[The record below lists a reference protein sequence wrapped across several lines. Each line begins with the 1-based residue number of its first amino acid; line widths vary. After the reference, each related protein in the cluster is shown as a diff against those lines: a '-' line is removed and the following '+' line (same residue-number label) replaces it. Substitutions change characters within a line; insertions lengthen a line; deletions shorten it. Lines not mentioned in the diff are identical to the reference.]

1 MSNRVEKSKRNAK
14 FGLASQALYL
24 ILAFVLRIAITRSLG
39 IVALSLNGLFSEV
52 LSILSLA
59 EMGVGLA
66 ITYNLYEPLS
76 KGDKQRVAQIMNLL
90 KRFYRAIFWFIMITG
105 LALTPWIQKLVNDIQ
120 VSLPYLRLVYILFV
134 FQTAAG
140 YLFSYK
146 TLLLIADQNA
156 YVQSKL
162 NLIWRSVFAG
172 ISLFAVAVLK
182 NYIVYLISESMF
194 YLVFYWICDRK
205 ISKMYPYLSSNE
217 QLPDEDKKKILTGV
231 KQMFV
236 GKLSNKILN
245 STDNILISLLVG
257 TSYVGVYSQYSMF
270 TNGFLR
276 LFSSLNESIVGSV
289 GNLIASES
297 AEKVRKTLDQS
308 TYLFFLAAIFCGS
321 CLYAGI
327 DPFLK
332 AVMGKDYL
340 LPRAVI
346 ALAVLNMM
354 YEALKMP
361 LWTFFSAAGLFKED
375 QWISL
380 SGAILNVIVSIWWGK
395 FSGMTGIFA
404 GTFVSLLLMQ
414 ICKAAVIARR
424 FPDGNNAGKVLGK
437 WAIYLALFVLALH
450 LNDWVALWVSIQVIS
465 GIAEFALRVIIA
477 ALISLA
483 LGVLPFMR
491 TEEFTYARGFI
502 SQIVHRKAG
511 RSDS

>member
-1 MSNRVEKSKRNAK
+1 VSSRVEKSTRNAK
-14 FGLASQALYL
+14 YGIASQILYL
-24 ILAFVLRIAITRSLG
+24 ILAFILRIAITRSLG

-76 KGDKQRVAQIMNLL
+76 KGDHKRVAQIMNLL
-90 KRFYRAIFWFIMITG
+90 KRFYRAIFWFILITG
-105 LALTPWIQKLVNDIQ
+105 LALTPWIQHLVNDIQ
-120 VSLPYLRLVYILFV
+120 VSLPYLRLVYVLFV

-146 TLLLIADQNA
+146 TLLLTADQNA

-162 NLIWRSVFAG
+162 NLIWRSIFFG
-172 ISLFAVAVLK
+172 ISLVAVVVLR

-245 STDNILISLLVG
+245 STDNILISVLVG

-332 AVMGKDYL
+332 AVMGKNYL

-346 ALAVLNMM
+346 ALAILNMM

-361 LWTFFSAAGLFKED
+361 LWTYFSAAGLFRED

-380 SGAILNVIVSIWWGK
+380 SGAILNVVVSIWWGK
-395 FSGMTGIFA
+395 ISGITGIFA

-414 ICKAAVIARR
+414 ICKSAVIARR
-424 FPDGNNAGKVLGK
+424 FPDGKSAGKMLGR
-437 WAIYLALFVLALH
+437 WAVYLALFVLALR
-450 LNDWVALWVSIQVIS
+450 LNDWVALWVSIQVMS
-465 GIAEFALRVIIA
+465 GIMRFLIQLLFGGVIGV
-477 ALISLA
+477 L
-483 LGVLPFMR
+483 LGVIPFMR
-491 TEEFTYARGFI
+491 TEEYRSAKRFI
-502 SQIVHRKAG
+502 AGLRK
-511 RSDS
+511 R

>member
-1 MSNRVEKSKRNAK
+1 MSSRIENSTRNAK
-14 FGLASQALYL
+14 YGIASQILYVL
-24 ILAFVLRIAITRSLG
+24 LAFVLRIAITRNLG

-66 ITYNLYEPLS
+66 ITYNLYEPLA

-105 LALTPWIQKLVNDIQ
+105 LALAPWIQHLVNDIQ
-120 VSLPYLRLVYILFV
+120 VSLPYLRIVYILFV

-146 TLLLIADQNA
+146 TLLLPADQNA

-162 NLIWRSVFAG
+162 NLIWRSIFFG
-172 ISLFAVAVLK
+172 ISLVAVVVLK

-205 ISKMYPYLSSNE
+205 ISKMYPYLSADE

-257 TSYVGVYSQYSMF
+257 TSFVGIYSQYSMF

-297 AEKVRKTLDQS
+297 AEKVRKTLEQS

-332 AVMGKDYL
+332 AVMGRDYL

-361 LWTFFSAAGLFKED
+361 LWTFFAAAGLFHED

-395 FSGMTGIFA
+395 LSGMTGIFA

-424 FPDGNNAGKVLGK
+424 FPDGKSAWKALRK
-437 WAIYLALFVLALH
+437 WAIYLALFVLALR
-450 LNDWVALWVSIQVIS
+450 LNDWVALWVSIQVMS
-465 GIAEFALRVIIA
+465 GIAEFAIRVIVA

-483 LGVLPFMR
+483 LGILPFMR

-502 SQIVHRKAG
+502 VGLRK
-511 RSDS
+511 R

>member
-24 ILAFVLRIAITRSLG
+24 ILAFILRIAITRSLG

-66 ITYNLYEPLS
+66 ITYNLYEPLARS
-76 KGDKQRVAQIMNLL
+76 DHKRVAQIMNLL

-146 TLLLIADQNA
+146 TLLLTADQNA

-162 NLIWRSVFAG
+162 NLIWRSVFFG
-172 ISLFAVAVLK
+172 ISLFAVVVLK
-182 NYIVYLISESMF
+182 NYIVYLISETLF
-194 YLVFYWICDRK
+194 YLVFYLICDRK
-205 ISKMYPYLSSNE
+205 ISKMYPYLDSDE
-217 QLPDEDKKKILTGV
+217 QLPEEDKKKILTGV
-231 KQMFV
+231 KEMFV

-245 STDNILISLLVG
+245 STDNILISVLVG

-332 AVMGKDYL
+332 AVMGRDYL

-361 LWTFFSAAGLFKED
+361 LWTYFSAAGLFRED

-380 SGAILNVIVSIWWGK
+380 SGAILNVVVSIWWGK
-395 FSGMTGIFA
+395 ISGMTGIFA

-424 FPDGNNAGKVLGK
+424 FPDGKSAGKMLGR
-437 WAIYLALFVLALH
+437 WAVYLALFVLSLR
-450 LNDWVALWVSIQVIS
+450 LNDWFTLWASIQVMS
-465 GIAEFALRVIIA
+465 GIMRFLIQLLFGGVIGV
-477 ALISLA
+477 L
-483 LGVLPFMR
+483 LGVIPFMR
-491 TEEFTYARGFI
+491 TEEFKYARGFI
-502 SQIVHRKAG
+502 SQIVRRKTERSG
-511 RSDS
+511 R

>member
-1 MSNRVEKSKRNAK
+1 MSSRIEKSKRNAK
-14 FGLASQALYL
+14 YGIASQILYL
-24 ILAFVLRIAITRSLG
+24 ILAFILRIAITRSLG
-39 IVALSLNGLFSEV
+39 IVELSLNGLFSEV

-66 ITYNLYEPLS
+66 ITYSLYEPLAQGNT
-76 KGDKQRVAQIMNLL
+76 KRVAQIMNLL
-90 KRFYRAIFWFIMITG
+90 KRFYHAIFWFILLAG
-105 LALTPWIQKLVNDIQ
+105 LALTPWIQYLVNDID
-120 VSLPYLRLVYILFV
+120 VSLGYLRTVYMMFV
-134 FQTAAG
+134 FQSAVG

-146 TLLLIADQNA
+146 TLLLTADQNA

-172 ISLFAVAVLK
+172 ISLVAVVVLK
-182 NYIVYLISESMF
+182 NYIVYLMSETLF

-205 ISKMYPYLSSNE
+205 ISKMYPYLDSDD
-217 QLPDEDKKKILTGV
+217 QLPGEDKRKILTGV
-231 KQMFV
+231 KEMFV

-245 STDNILISLLVG
+245 STDNILISVLVG

-308 TYLFFLAAIFCGS
+308 TYMFFLAAIFCGS

-332 AVMGKDYL
+332 AVMGKNYL

-361 LWTFFSAAGLFKED
+361 LWTFFAAAGLFRED

-380 SGAILNVIVSIWWGK
+380 SGAILNVIVSVWWGK
-395 FSGMTGIFA
+395 ISGIAGIFA

-414 ICKAAVIARR
+414 ICKAVVIARR
-424 FPDGNNAGKVLGK
+424 FPDGKSAGKLLGK
-437 WAIYLALFVLALH
+437 WAIYLALFVLALR
-450 LNDWVALWVSIQVIS
+450 LNDWVALWVSIQVIP
-465 GIAEFALRVIIA
+465 GIAEFAIRVIIA

-483 LGVLPFMR
+483 LGVLPFMH
-491 TEEFTYARGFI
+491 TEEYRSAKRFI
-502 SQIVHRKAG
+502 AGLRK
-511 RSDS
+511 R

>member
-1 MSNRVEKSKRNAK
+1 MSSRIEKSKRNAK
-14 FGLASQALYL
+14 YGIASQILYL
-24 ILAFVLRIAITRSLG
+24 ILAFILRIAITRSLG

-66 ITYNLYEPLS
+66 ITYNLYEPLA
-76 KGDKQRVAQIMNLL
+76 KGDQKRVAQIMNLL

-105 LALTPWIQKLVNDIQ
+105 LALAPWIQNLVNDIQ
-120 VSLPYLRLVYILFV
+120 VSLPYLRLVYVLFV

-146 TLLLIADQNA
+146 TLLLTADQNA

-172 ISLFAVAVLK
+172 LSLFAVAVLK
-182 NYIVYLISESMF
+182 NYIVYLISETLF

-205 ISKMYPYLSSNE
+205 ISVMYPYLSSDE

-257 TSYVGVYSQYSMF
+257 TSFVGIYSQYSMF

-361 LWTFFSAAGLFKED
+361 LWTYFSAAGLFKED

-380 SGAILNVIVSIWWGK
+380 SGAILNVIVSIWWGRI
-395 FSGMTGIFA
+395 SGMTGIFA

-414 ICKAAVIARR
+414 ICKSLVISRH
-424 FPDGNNAGKVLGK
+424 FSDGSNAGKVLGR
-437 WAIYLALFVLALH
+437 WAIYLALFVLSLR
-450 LNDWVALWVSIQVIS
+450 LIDWLTLWASIQVMS
-465 GIAEFALRVIIA
+465 GIMRFLIQLLFGGVIGAL
-477 ALISLA
+477 
-483 LGVLPFMR
+483 LGVVPFLR
-491 TEEFTYARGFI
+491 TEEFRYAQGFI
-502 SQIVHRKAG
+502 ARVAHRKAE
-511 RSDS
+511 

>member
-1 MSNRVEKSKRNAK
+1 MSSRIENSTRNAK
-14 FGLASQALYL
+14 YGIASQILYL
-24 ILAFVLRIAITRSLG
+24 ILAFVLRIAITRNLG

-66 ITYNLYEPLS
+66 ITYNLYEPLA

-105 LALTPWIQKLVNDIQ
+105 LALAPWIQHLVNDIQ
-120 VSLPYLRLVYILFV
+120 VSLPYLRIVYILFV

-146 TLLLIADQNA
+146 TLLLTADQNA

-162 NLIWRSVFAG
+162 NLIWRSIFFG
-172 ISLFAVAVLK
+172 ISLVAVVVLK

-205 ISKMYPYLSSNE
+205 ISKMYPYLSADE

-257 TSYVGVYSQYSMF
+257 TSYVGVFSQYSMF

-297 AEKVRKTLDQS
+297 AEKVRKTLEQS

-332 AVMGKDYL
+332 AVMGKNYL

-361 LWTFFSAAGLFKED
+361 LWTYFSAAGLFKED
-375 QWISL
+375 QWVSL
-380 SGAILNVIVSIWWGK
+380 SGAILNVIVSIYWGK
-395 FSGMTGIFA
+395 FSGMAGIFA

-414 ICKAAVIARR
+414 ICKSAVIARR
-424 FPDGNNAGKVLGK
+424 FPNGESAGKMLGK
-437 WAIYLALFVLALH
+437 WAIYLALFVLALR
-450 LNDWVALWVSIQVIS
+450 LNDWVALWVSIQVIP

-477 ALISLA
+477 ALIGLA

-491 TEEFTYARGFI
+491 TEEYRSAKRFI
-502 SQIVHRKAG
+502 AGLRK
-511 RSDS
+511 R

>member
-1 MSNRVEKSKRNAK
+1 MSSRIENSTRNAK
-14 FGLASQALYL
+14 YGIASQILYL
-24 ILAFVLRIAITRSLG
+24 ILAFVLRIAITRNLG

-66 ITYNLYEPLS
+66 ITYNLYEPLA

-105 LALTPWIQKLVNDIQ
+105 LALAPWIQHLVNDIQ
-120 VSLPYLRLVYILFV
+120 VSLPYLRIVYILFV

-146 TLLLIADQNA
+146 TLLLTADQNA

-162 NLIWRSVFAG
+162 NLIWRSIFFG
-172 ISLFAVAVLK
+172 ISLVAVVVLK

-205 ISKMYPYLSSNE
+205 ISKMYPYLSADE

-257 TSYVGVYSQYSMF
+257 TSFVGIYSQYSMF

-297 AEKVRKTLDQS
+297 AEKVRKTLEQS

-332 AVMGKDYL
+332 AVMGRDYL

-361 LWTFFSAAGLFKED
+361 LWTFFAAAGLFRED

-395 FSGMTGIFA
+395 LSGMTGIFA

-424 FPDGNNAGKVLGK
+424 FPDGKSAWKALRK
-437 WAIYLALFVLALH
+437 WAIYLALFVLALR
-450 LNDWVALWVSIQVIS
+450 LNVWVALWVSIQVMS
-465 GIAEFALRVIIA
+465 GIAEFAIRVIVA

-483 LGVLPFMR
+483 LGILPFMR

-502 SQIVHRKAG
+502 VGLRK
-511 RSDS
+511 R

>member
-1 MSNRVEKSKRNAK
+1 MSSRIEKSKRNAK
-14 FGLASQALYL
+14 YGIASQLLYL
-24 ILAFVLRIAITRSLG
+24 ILAFILRIAITRSLG

-66 ITYNLYEPLS
+66 ITYNLYEPLA
-76 KGDKQRVAQIMNLL
+76 KGDHKRVAQIMNLL

-105 LALTPWIQKLVNDIQ
+105 LALTPWIQHLVNDIQ
-120 VSLPYLRLVYILFV
+120 VSLPYLRLVYVLFV

-146 TLLLIADQNA
+146 TLLLTADQNA
-156 YVQSKL
+156 YVQSRL

-205 ISKMYPYLSSNE
+205 ISKMYPYLSSDD

-332 AVMGKDYL
+332 AVMGKNYL

-361 LWTFFSAAGLFKED
+361 LWTFFAAAGLFKED

-380 SGAILNVIVSIWWGK
+380 SGAILNVFVSIWWGK
-395 FSGMTGIFA
+395 ISGIAGIFA

-414 ICKAAVIARR
+414 VCKSLVISRH
-424 FPDGNNAGKVLGK
+424 FSDGNNAGKVLER
-437 WAIYLALFVLALH
+437 WAIYLALFVLSLRFI
-450 LNDWVALWVSIQVIS
+450 DWLTLWVSIQVMS
-465 GIAEFALRVIIA
+465 GIMRFLIQLLFGGVIGAL
-477 ALISLA
+477 
-483 LGVLPFMR
+483 LGVVPFLR
-491 TEEFTYARGFI
+491 TEEWKYAREFI
-502 SQIVHRKAG
+502 AHVAHRKA
-511 RSDS
+511 D

>member
-1 MSNRVEKSKRNAK
+1 MSSRIENSTRNAK
-14 FGLASQALYL
+14 YGIASQILYL
-24 ILAFVLRIAITRSLG
+24 ILAFVLRIAITRNLG

-66 ITYNLYEPLS
+66 ITYNLYEPLA

-105 LALTPWIQKLVNDIQ
+105 LALAPWIQHLVNDIQ
-120 VSLPYLRLVYILFV
+120 VSLPYLRIVYILFV

-146 TLLLIADQNA
+146 TLLLTADQNA

-162 NLIWRSVFAG
+162 NLIWRSIFFG
-172 ISLFAVAVLK
+172 ISLVAVVVLK

-205 ISKMYPYLSSNE
+205 ISKMYPYLSADE

-257 TSYVGVYSQYSMF
+257 TSFVGIYSQYSMF

-297 AEKVRKTLDQS
+297 AEKVRKTLEQS

-332 AVMGKDYL
+332 AVMGRDYL

-361 LWTFFSAAGLFKED
+361 LWTFFAAAGLFRED

-395 FSGMTGIFA
+395 LSGMTGIFA

-424 FPDGNNAGKVLGK
+424 FPDGKSAWKALRK
-437 WAIYLALFVLALH
+437 WAIYLALFVLALR
-450 LNDWVALWVSIQVIS
+450 LNDWVALWVSIQVMS
-465 GIAEFALRVIIA
+465 GIAEFAIRVIVA
-477 ALISLA
+477 ALVSLA
-483 LGVLPFMR
+483 LGILPFMR

-502 SQIVHRKAG
+502 VGLRK
-511 RSDS
+511 R